1 MRKIRRNFPSDFFIV
16 SRDKT
21 ARPVVI
27 RVKGGIGDMSERVK
41 KEYLTVA
48 GVLDLVLGI
57 VILAGAVA
65 LCAVLRFLPPPDG
78 EQEAAWRS
86 LGNFVAALGVLVL
99 VFFGGIAVVFGA
111 VQLRSR
117 KKDGLDYRSK
127 LNAVLVLSIVKAY
140 FFLTSGL
147 PLVVHCVQTPEILW
161 MLLPVLLLAVSA
173 GFGFAAFAERRKI
186 PKKEFLRNPY
196 RAETFPNPYPGKSPD
211 SGKLGRIEEWNRMR
225 LRGEISDEEFMRL
238 KEEILRCGGKEV

>member
-78 EQEAAWRS
+78 EQETAWRS

-140 FFLTSGL
+140 FFSYKRTSARR
-147 PLVVHCVQTPEILW
+147 PLRSDARDFVDAPSRPVV
-161 MLLPVLLLAVSA
+161 
-173 GFGFAAFAERRKI
+173 GGERGIRI
-186 PKKEFLRNPY
+186 RRLC
-196 RAETFPNPYPGKSPD
+196 RAEENSEKGISPKSVSGGNFPKSL
-211 SGKLGRIEEWNRMR
+211 S
-225 LRGEISDEEFMRL
+225 GEISRF
-238 KEEILRCGGKEV
+238 GEVGAD

>member
-1 MRKIRRNFPSDFFIV
+1 
-16 SRDKT
+16 
-21 ARPVVI
+21 
-27 RVKGGIGDMSERVK
+27 MSERVK
-41 KEYLTVA
+41 KKYLTVA

-111 VQLRSR
+111 VQLQSR

-147 PLVVHCVQTPEILW
+147 PLAVHCVQTPEILW

-186 PKKEFLRNPY
+186 PKRNFSEIRIGRKLSQIPIRGNLPIRGSWGGLRNGTECDC
-196 RAETFPNPYPGKSPD
+196 AAKSP
-211 SGKLGRIEEWNRMR
+211 MR
-225 LRGEISDEEFMRL
+225 SL
-238 KEEILRCGGKEV
+238 CA